1 MSLGVSDDVVSSD
14 HSPVWSLFQL
24 PCYKSSSTESEEE
37 PTIEIGN
44 VVIRPGCAALDR
56 VPGVSAASVCRIVA
70 HTVGFRANQIC
81 TLSFHTLAT
90 ETRSKGNM

>member
-56 VPGVSAASVCRIVA
+56 VPGVSAYTCYGNAVHS
-70 HTVGFRANQIC
+70 GKKEP
-81 TLSFHTLAT
+81 SP
-90 ETRSKGNM
+90 TRSAGS